1 MKSQN
6 IYNPIKG
13 LAYIGKMR
21 RTALIVQKT
30 ELENV
35 LKAEENIVK
44 IL

>member
-13 LAYIGKMR
+13 LAYIRKTR
-21 RTALIVQKT
+21 RTDLIVQKT

-35 LKAEENIVK
+35 LKAEDNLVK